1 MDPEFADDDLDRLET
16 DAKFTG
22 GYAQAVVR
30 GFRKALQAIRSATD
44 LRDLYSTRGFR
55 MERLQGKRQHQHSM
69 RINGQWRLIIE
80 VIEKGPTKKIKIV
93 RIEDYH

>member
-16 DAKFTG
+16 DPKFSG
-22 GYAQAVVR
+22 DHPQAVVR
-30 GFRKALQAIRSATD
+30 GFRKAMQAIRAATD
-44 LRDLYSTRGFR
+44 LRDLYATRGFR

-69 RINGQWRLIIE
+69 RLNDQWRLIIE
-80 VIEKGPTKKIKIV
+80 VVEKGAARKIKIV